1 MQLDEELTTPS
12 GPCCRAGV
20 RAPFD
25 DEQRNLREARRR
37 LGDAWYD
44 GPLLR
49 SSLCGTHGFARGGR
63 ESAWS
68 ISNHRKLRKR

>member
-12 GPCCRAGV
+12 GPRCRAGV

-25 DEQRNLREARRR
+25 GEQRNLREARWR
-37 LGDAWYD
+37 LGMRGYD